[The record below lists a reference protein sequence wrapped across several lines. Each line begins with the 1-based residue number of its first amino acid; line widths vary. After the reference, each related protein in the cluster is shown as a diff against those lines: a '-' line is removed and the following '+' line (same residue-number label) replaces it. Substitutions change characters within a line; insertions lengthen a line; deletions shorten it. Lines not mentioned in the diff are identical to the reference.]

1 MKKLL
6 LFSTLLALLFVT
18 NVHGE
23 AQKYEHMAENSA
35 SNLEKIKFG
44 VHLHSIISGHK
55 LGAFAEYKIHEAFGL
70 QTGLLIFG
78 DFFHMIGLEGKSDNK
93 AFVRIRHVS
102 CPLIARFYPG
112 EGRQFCMFA
121 GLQVNYLW
129 GGSLT
134 LLGEDT
140 KDGAAESKLSPFS
153 RKSSSNSEGKHA
165 IKDTSAHKLKISNW
179 GSHFV
184 MGFDYETLGGFQ
196 FGLEYGRGLSSVAEC
211 KGTVLNLTLKPT
223 LGYNL
228 AKLFN

>member
-129 GGSLT
+129 KGSLVLSDEDIENDLIAFLK
-134 LLGEDT
+134 LLFPDSMDNH
-140 KDGAAESKLSPFS
+140 KV
-153 RKSSSNSEGKHA
+153 
-165 IKDTSAHKLKISNW
+165 KDTSAHKLKISNW

-196 FGLEYGRGLSSVAEC
+196 FGLEYGQGLSSLAKCEE
-211 KGTVLNLTLKPT
+211 TVFNWTLKPT

>member
-44 VHLHSIISGHK
+44 VHLHSITSGHK
-55 LGAFAEYKIHEAFGL
+55 VGVFAEYEIHEAFGL
-70 QTGLLIFG
+70 QTGLLWFNDVYI
-78 DFFHMIGLEGKSDNK
+78 MLGLEGNSDK
-93 AFVRIRHVS
+93 HALVAPKHLSV
-102 CPLIARFYPG
+102 PLIARFYPG

-121 GLQVNYLW
+121 GLQVNYLMR
-129 GGSLT
+129 GSLLHLNKDT
-134 LLGEDT
+134 EEGAVESMLL
-140 KDGAAESKLSPFS
+140 PFS
-153 RKSSSNSEGKHA
+153 RKSSEGEHK

-196 FGLEYGRGLSSVAEC
+196 FGLECGWGLSSVAEC
-211 KGTVLNLTLKPT
+211 KKTVFNLTFKPT